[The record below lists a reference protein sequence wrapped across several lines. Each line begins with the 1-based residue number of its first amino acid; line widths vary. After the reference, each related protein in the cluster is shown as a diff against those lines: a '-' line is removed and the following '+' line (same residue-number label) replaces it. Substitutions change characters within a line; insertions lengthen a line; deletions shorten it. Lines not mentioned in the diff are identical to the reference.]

1 MQKFLSFSIALLFLL
16 SACSSEEAP
25 PSEEAE
31 AKEQTVNAQPKEDLN
46 VLNNDKGLVMAE

>member
-1 MQKFLSFSIALLFLL
+1 MQKFLSLSIALLFLL

-31 AKEQTVNAQPKEDLN
+31 AKEQTVNAPKRKSKRFER
-46 VLNNDKGLVMAE
+46 